1 VSMKFHLSR
10 AVIAFGLGASL
21 WIGSVSSFAAP
32 QQSKDQGQTKDKTA
46 QQTSPSTTDQ
56 KQSAPTSTDKAK
68 ASSSPQTAQTQT
80 QASAKRPLSPNDDPE
95 MIGKRNI
102 NKGFLCKETA
112 ATEKE

>member
-1 VSMKFHLSR
+1 MKFHLSR

-46 QQTSPSTTDQ
+46 QQTTPSTTDQ
-56 KQSAPTSTDKAK
+56 KQSAPSSTDKAK
-68 ASSSPQTAQTQT
+68 ASSSPQTAQTQ
-80 QASAKRPLSPNDDPE
+80 AAAKRPLSPNDDPE

-102 NKGFLCKETA
+102 GSRH
-112 ATEKE
+112 